1 MKALRRGAL
10 ALVLAGL
17 AAAGVRFKRG
27 GPVPLQQGGWRELSG
42 PELK

>member
-1 MKALRRGAL
+1 VSGIRRAAL

-17 AAAGVRFKRG
+17 AAAGVRFRRG